1 MKSENVLNKNNIQD
15 ILPLAPVQ
23 KGMLFYYLNEKDSA
37 MYFEQMSFRVS
48 GSFNEQ
54 DFRKAWNVIVQKH
67 PILRTLFR
75 WKKLDNPV
83 QIVLKQY
90 EIPLIIHDLTSIPD
104 DLQQEQLEK
113 IWEQDRKEGI
123 NIEIAPM
130 RILLIRLTP
139 ECFEMTLSSYHIILD
154 GWSNGIILSDFL
166 DAYLNLR
173 LGKTPQNTACNQGY
187 GAFIK

>member
-1 MKSENVLNKNNIQD
+1 MKSENVLNKNNIQN
-15 ILPLAPVQ
+15 ILPLTPVQ

-90 EIPLIIHDLTSIPD
+90 EIPLIMHDLTSIPD
-104 DLQQEQLEK
+104 DIQQEQLEK
-113 IWEQDRKEGI
+113 DRK
-123 NIEIAPM
+123 
-130 RILLIRLTP
+130 
-139 ECFEMTLSSYHIILD
+139 SVV
-154 GWSNGIILSDFL
+154 
-166 DAYLNLR
+166 
-173 LGKTPQNTACNQGY
+173 
-187 GAFIK
+187 